1 MKVFAKTAKMDRTQW
16 LLERRK
22 GVCGTDASTILGI
35 NPYHSILC
43 LWKEKT
49 GQLPIE
55 ENGNQYT
62 YFGNVLEPVVK
73 QEFMKRTGLK
83 VRAKNAILQSADY
96 PFMLADL
103 DGIVKEENGELSV
116 FEAKTASAYKE
127 DVWKKQVPEEYFA
140 QVQHYLCVT
149 GFKKAYVCALV
160 GGNSFYSHK
169 IYRDEDY
176 IKNLVEKEKEFWDCV
191 QKNISPTLDG
201 SQATVDYINQIYPIS
216 NQQDMELPFGAETL
230 ISSYLDIEEMIK
242 TMTTQKNTLANQLK
256 DMMKENEKGYAG
268 DYVVK
273 WTTITKHFLDTQKV
287 KEVLGKD
294 YDKYLLPSS
303 YRKFTVA

>member
-1 MKVFAKTAKMDRTQW
+1 MKIFAKIAKMDGIQW

-22 GVCGTDASTILGI
+22 GICGSDASTVLGI
-35 NPYHSILC
+35 NPYHSILH

-49 GQLPIE
+49 GELPIE

-73 QEFMKRTGLK
+73 QEFTKRIGLK
-83 VRAKNAILQSADY
+83 VRAKNAILQSEEY

-103 DGIVKEENGELSV
+103 DGIVKEENGEFAV

-127 DVWKKQVPEEYFA
+127 DIWKKEVPEEYMA

-160 GGNSFYSHK
+160 GGNSFYCHEV
-169 IYRDEDY
+169 YRDEEY
-176 IKNLVEKEKEFWDCV
+176 IKDLVTKEKAFWDCV
-191 QKNISPTLDG
+191 QNKIPPALDG
-201 SQATVDYINQIYPIS
+201 SQATINYINQTYPIS
-216 NQQDMELPFGAETL
+216 NQKDMELPFEAETL
-230 ISSYLDIEEMIK
+230 ISSYLDVEETIK
-242 TMTTQKNTLANQLK
+242 TLTTQKNILANQLK
-256 DMMKENEKGYAG
+256 DIMKENEKGYVG
-268 DYVVK
+268 DHVVK
-273 WTTITKHFLDTQKV
+273 WTTVTKQSLDSK
-287 KEVLGKD
+287 KLKAVLGND
-294 YDKYLLPSS
+294 YDDYLKTSS